1 MAHRP
6 LPSSTLVLV
15 SLADGSAP
23 LHTHLEAAGV
33 RYRSLDDADRVAEAV
48 NDPLLVYLDETGL
61 SLPALSGR
69 AAAATAVVRGLTPEG
84 EEVLMRAGFDEV
96 LAFEDLTAVGL
107 ARGLNRARVRH
118 AMARDA
124 EGARRTAYGMLDRLP
139 LGLILT
145 RPDGRVV
152 HANAPARRLLKD
164 GRILARNQDGFL
176 VAADSGGTA
185 PLRAA
190 IAAVAGGDAAP
201 EGAIAVTPAD
211 GGDPVSVILVP
222 AGPAH
227 PGAALFIADPEAG
240 FSISD
245 ERLMSLYGLTRSE
258 AQIVAR
264 LARGQTLEEIAA
276 ERGQQ
281 VNTVRTQV
289 KSVFRKTNTRRQS
302 DVIKLVLS
310 GPAVITTGARGD
322 ETSDGSVLSG
332 ALGDGP
338 AERDPV

>member
-1 MAHRP
+1 M
-6 LPSSTLVLV
+6 
-15 SLADGSAP
+15 
-23 LHTHLEAAGV
+23 
-33 RYRSLDDADRVAEAV
+33 RYRVLETADRMAEV
-48 NDPLLVYLDETGL
+48 GKDPLLVYLDETGL
-61 SLPALSGR
+61 ALPALSER
-69 AAAATAVVRGLTPEG
+69 AAATTAVVRGLTPEG

-96 LAFEDLTAVGL
+96 MAFEDLTSVGL

-124 EGARRTAYGMLDRLP
+124 EGARRTAYGILDRLP

-145 RPDGRVV
+145 RPDGRVA
-152 HANAPARRLLKD
+152 HANAPARRILQD
-164 GRILARNQDGFL
+164 GRNLGRTRDGFL
-176 VAADSGGTA
+176 VAADTGATA
-185 PLRAA
+185 RLRAA
-190 IAAVAGGDAAP
+190 IAAVATGDPAAP

-211 GGDPVSVILVP
+211 GGTPVSVILVP

-281 VNTVRTQV
+281 VTTIRTQV

-332 ALGDGP
+332 SSGNGP
-338 AERDPV
+338 AERDPVWGLGSRADEVGSV